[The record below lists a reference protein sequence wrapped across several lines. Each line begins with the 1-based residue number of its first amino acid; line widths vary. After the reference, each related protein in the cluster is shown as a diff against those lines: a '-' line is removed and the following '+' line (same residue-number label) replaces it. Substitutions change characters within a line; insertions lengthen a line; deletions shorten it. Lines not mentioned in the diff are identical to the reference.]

1 MTLSALYEKVFL
13 QEHTHTPPTNFSQ
26 FKSYRADRFM
36 YIVLNILFALYDR
49 EAAWEHFWKLQLFS
63 TALAWVLSKGHSPSG
78 MGCSSVGPPME
89 PQVLPGACCSMGSL
103 WTVVSLH
110 HHGLFTLHGL
120 PGYSLFHHGLLHS
133 LQGNLLWH
141 LKHLLLLHWSKCL
154 QACFSHIFLTPLS
167 HSSYTAFFTFP

>member
-36 YIVLNILFALYDR
+36 YVVLNILFALYDR

-103 WTVVSLH
+103 
-110 HHGLFTLHGL
+110 
-120 PGYSLFHHGLLHS
+120 
-133 LQGNLLWH
+133 
-141 LKHLLLLHWSKCL
+141 
-154 QACFSHIFLTPLS
+154 
-167 HSSYTAFFTFP
+167 